1 MSTKPST
8 YPENN
13 TDTDHRGRRRSDSAM
28 HLTHGSPQQQ
38 AAIDEI
44 RQILQVSNEQL
55 HTLVHGFEKEM
66 ETGLANVEAQA
77 GDLKMIPSYVTGYP
91 TGNEKGTYL
100 ALEISGV
107 DIYVCQVK
115 LKGEGGKLA
124 INQYQYE
131 IPDDL
136 SAGNDISILIDY
148 VADCVSDFQ
157 RRVSGSSSTTNTS
170 SSNTASTHHQQP
182 PPPDQTVYSMAI
194 SLGFAVRQT
203 GLDRGTFIAL
213 EHGFEFPNVIG
224 RDVVDLFQ
232 TRFQAK
238 GLNVRIVAIAN
249 DSVCTLLAHAYQH
262 PATRI
267 GIVHNIG
274 TNCAYYEKVGNI
286 NKFLAQ
292 QQEEG
297 GGDHVQLNTD
307 MIISTEWCNFG
318 SRRGIGH
325 LPMNRYDH
333 LVDSESNNQGIHIFE
348 KMTTG
353 MYLGE
358 IVRQILVDLVDR
370 QILSFQTDDD
380 ECLLR
385 TPYHFDTSYMYVCEA
400 DDDWENLED
409 TRVVLEEM
417 CKVGETTQADR
428 EIVKKMCEL
437 VGQRAAMLLG
447 ANIASV
453 VKHMVERGIG
463 LNRNS
468 DGFAIA
474 ISGEVYKDYPS
485 FHPRVCETLKA
496 LIPEDVSTKISVGIV
511 KFSRIVGAAIVAMM
525 AEKMDQ
531 QDVEML

>member
-1 MSTKPST
+1 MSARPSA

-13 TDTDHRGRRRSDSAM
+13 SNSTDHRGRRRSGSTV
-28 HLTHGSPQQQ
+28 HLAHGSPQQQ
-38 AAIDEI
+38 AAVEEI
-44 RQILQVSNEQL
+44 RQQL
-55 HTLVHGFEKEM
+55 HVSHDQLNAIIHGFEKEM
-66 ETGLANVEAQA
+66 EAGLADAEGRT

-136 SAGNDISILIDY
+136 TAGDDIGILIDY
-148 VADCVSDFQ
+148 VADCMADFQ
-157 RRVSGSSSTTNTS
+157 RRVSGSSS
-170 SSNTASTHHQQP
+170 QQP
-182 PPPDQTVYSMAI
+182 QTVYSMAI
-194 SLGFAVRQT
+194 SLGLAVNQT
-203 GLDRGTFIAL
+203 GLDRGTIVAL

-224 RDVVDLFQ
+224 RDAVDLFHS
-232 TRFQAK
+232 RFQAK
-238 GLNVRIVAIAN
+238 GLNIRIVAIAN
-249 DSVCTLLAHAYQH
+249 DAVCTLLAHAYQH

-274 TNCAYYEKVGNI
+274 TNCAYYEKVSNI
-286 NKFLAQ
+286 SKFLAQ
-292 QQEEG
+292 HP
-297 GGDHVQLNTD
+297 DDVQPNND
-307 MIISTEWCNFG
+307 MMINTEWCNFG
-318 SRRGIGH
+318 SRY
-325 LPMNRYDH
+325 LPMCRYDH
-333 LVDSESNNQGIHIFE
+333 LVDRESNNRGVHIFE

-358 IVRQILVDLVDR
+358 ITRQILVDLVDR
-370 QILSFQTDDD
+370 EILSFQTDDE

-417 CKVGETTQADR
+417 CKVSETTQADR
-428 EIVKKMCEL
+428 EIVKKVCEL

-453 VKHMVERGIG
+453 VRHMVERGIG
-463 LNRNS
+463 LDRS
-468 DGFAIA
+468 GDGFAIA

-485 FHPRVCETLKA
+485 FHPRVCEAIKA
-496 LIPEDVSTKISVGIV
+496 LIPEDVSAKISMGIV

>member
-1 MSTKPST
+1 
-8 YPENN
+8 
-13 TDTDHRGRRRSDSAM
+13 M
-28 HLTHGSPQQQ
+28 HLTHCSPQQQ

-44 RQILQVSNEQL
+44 RQLLQVSNEQL

-66 ETGLANVEAQA
+66 DTGLANVEGQS

-136 SAGNDISILIDY
+136 STGDDISILIDY

-157 RRVSGSSSTTNTS
+157 RRVSGSSSSSTNKNPQTV
-170 SSNTASTHHQQP
+170 STHQKQSSP
-182 PPPDQTVYSMAI
+182 SDQTVYSMAI

-213 EHGFEFPNVIG
+213 EHGFEYPNVIG

-232 TRFQAK
+232 SRFQAK

-249 DSVCTLLAHAYQH
+249 AHAYQH

-286 NKFLAQ
+286 DKSLVQ
-292 QQEEG
+292 QQQQQGE
-297 GGDHVQLNTD
+297 DLNND

-333 LVDSESNNQGIHIFE
+333 LVDGESNNQGIHIFE

-380 ECLLR
+380 DGDCLLR

-417 CKVGETTQADR
+417 CKVDETTQADR
-428 EIVKKMCEL
+428 EIVKKICEL

-453 VKHMVERGIG
+453 VKHMVERGVG

-468 DGFAIA
+468 DGFAI
-474 ISGEVYKDYPS
+474 GEVPS
-485 FHPRVCETLKA
+485 SFYLLMNNT
-496 LIPEDVSTKISVGIV
+496 G
-511 KFSRIVGAAIVAMM
+511 FS
-525 AEKMDQ
+525 KNN
-531 QDVEML
+531 